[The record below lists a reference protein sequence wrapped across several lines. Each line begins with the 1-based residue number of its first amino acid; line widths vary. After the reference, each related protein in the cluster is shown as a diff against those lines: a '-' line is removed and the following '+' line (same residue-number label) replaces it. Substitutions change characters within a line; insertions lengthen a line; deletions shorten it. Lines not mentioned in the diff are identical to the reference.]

1 MVLTDTLTN
10 YATRVEQQLAVRL
23 AHSSI
28 QDSLQ
33 QAMRYSIFNGGKRIR
48 PALVYLVNQTLKGDL
63 NNADAAACA
72 IEAIHSYSL
81 VHDDLPAMDND
92 DLRRGL
98 PTCHI
103 KFDHATAILAGDALQ
118 CIGFEWLCEQ
128 QNDLSPNTQLL
139 MLKTLTRASGDT
151 GMVAGQAFDL
161 AHVDQPLSSIQ
172 LESMHRHK
180 TGALINAAIQLGIH
194 SANTDIGVERQTALL
209 AYGDAIGLAFQVQ
222 DDILDI
228 TADTQTL
235 GKPQGSDELANKP
248 TYPSLLGLQ
257 GAKDKLQQLYQEALA
272 AIECFDDSALAL
284 RQLATYIVER
294 NH

>member
-1 MVLTDTLTN
+1 
-10 YATRVEQQLAVRL
+10 
-23 AHSSI
+23 
-28 QDSLQ
+28 
-33 QAMRYSIFNGGKRIR
+33 MRYSIFNGGKRIR